1 MSSQFPIRKHQQCS
15 SHRPRGARSFS
26 PFAHPPKRQ
35 CTSLPW
41 ESLLIRPSF
50 VASLQCAIATACRS
64 CTTRRKPR
72 IPGEAGP
79 NCCCIF
85 CQPLPTYIGL
95 RTRPSDWPGQVPL
108 ITRRSSEPSATAGRV
123 NNNLHSAQPTET
135 MENQLI
141 LSRKDK
147 LLSHCLKKIKIS

>member
-1 MSSQFPIRKHQQCS
+1 MSSQFPIRKHQQSS

-26 PFAHPPKRQ
+26 PFVHPQ
-35 CTSLPW
+35 NAMYLPPMGVTP
-41 ESLLIRPSF
+41 SCPSF

-72 IPGEAGP
+72 IPWEAGP

-108 ITRRSSEPSATAGRV
+108 ITRRSSEPSAAAGRV
-123 NNNLHSAQPTET
+123 NNNLQSAQPTET